1 MLANIFT
8 TLGYLF
14 TGKIAKG
21 CEFIYSLREGLE
33 PRDPAYVRW
42 TVAEKVENL
51 PPRTDLEVEVPPK
64 MYKIMLRDKFSLRP
78 DDIIY
83 FSQDKK
89 RVDVCREHFL
99 EELRCRTAAE
109 FYDMWIVHRNLDFL
123 TGVKDDFEFR
133 ED

>member
-1 MLANIFT
+1 MFANLIT

-14 TGKIAKG
+14 SGKIAKN
-21 CEFIYSLREGLE
+21 CELIYSLREGLE

-51 PPRTDLEVEVPPK
+51 PPRTELEVEVPPK

-109 FYDMWIVHRNLDFL
+109 FYDMWILHRNLDFL